1 MMRASL
7 WRIVLRVEACDQ
19 KLWGIVRD
27 ADQYTRMHG
36 FLFERNMAGR
46 NRKKGKQKYQK
57 GRGAHARNQQYTGR
71 RKTTKK

>member
-46 NRKKGKQKYQK
+46 HGKGGKQNRYK

-71 RKTTKK
+71 RKAMKK